1 MYGSQW
7 AESVIKTPSGIIYGI
22 DTARKKIWKLGSKF
36 EIISD
41 FRIEQFLNDNL
52 TITETDTI
60 PCLGIKNVAA
70 HYNANKSD
78 VMFTFYYKKVK
89 ILQKVDDC
97 GKIIGYEI
105 AKDPEFGEDEIAWN
119 VCYNEILD
127 KFQTFYSW
135 IPIASANID
144 NQFYSFDR

>member
-1 MYGSQW
+1 MLGVQ
-7 AESVIKTPSGIIYGI
+7 IYLDLLLIFYDSLI
-22 DTARKKIWKLGSKF
+22 DLLLF
-36 EIISD
+36 H
-41 FRIEQFLNDNL
+41 L
-52 TITETDTI
+52 
-60 PCLGIKNVAA
+60 
-70 HYNANKSD
+70 
-78 VMFTFYYKKVK
+78 YKKVK

-119 VCYNEILD
+119 ICYNEILD